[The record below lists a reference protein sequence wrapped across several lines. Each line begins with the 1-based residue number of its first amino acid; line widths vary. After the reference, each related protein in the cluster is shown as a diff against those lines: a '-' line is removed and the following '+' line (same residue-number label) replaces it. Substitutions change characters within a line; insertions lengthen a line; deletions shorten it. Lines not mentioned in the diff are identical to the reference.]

1 LCSFCCRGVK
11 LCDCRSDWFLEIDK
25 EITEQRGSGRS
36 GRPVIVFFEN
46 LAVLEEFYSRP
57 SVERLQPL
65 RLDERVSS
73 ASRPSVVSR
82 AVSHRVVTLVTR
94 DFGRGTDF
102 MCGDTKINSRG
113 GVHVIQTFVS
123 DEISEE
129 KQIQG
134 PSRQLFSWVDASC
147 SNQCM

>member
-1 LCSFCCRGVK
+1 MFGRRGVK
-11 LCDCRSDWFLEIDK
+11 LCDGRSNWFLQIEREI
-25 EITEQRGSGRS
+25 EEQRGGEHS
-36 GRPVIVFFEN
+36 GRPVMVFFEN
-46 LAVLEEFYSRP
+46 LAVLEEFYNRP
-57 SVERLQPL
+57 NIERLRPL

-82 AVSHRVVTLVTR
+82 AVSHRVVTLLTR
-94 DFGRGTDF
+94 DYGRGTDF
-102 MCGDTKINSRG
+102 MCEDAKIDKRG

-134 PSRQLFSWVDASC
+134 P
-147 SNQCM
+147 